1 MQSSNRLWNAVQ
13 GKLISFG
20 QDLVSSGE
28 AVVVAVGTGNSRRE
42 KCQEGKKTP
51 PNHFV
56 QVIQCKW

>member
-13 GKLISFG
+13 GELILFG
-20 QDLVSSGE
+20 QESSGE
-28 AVVVAVGTGNSRRE
+28 AMIIAVGTGNSRMK
-42 KCQEGKKTP
+42 KCQEGEKTP